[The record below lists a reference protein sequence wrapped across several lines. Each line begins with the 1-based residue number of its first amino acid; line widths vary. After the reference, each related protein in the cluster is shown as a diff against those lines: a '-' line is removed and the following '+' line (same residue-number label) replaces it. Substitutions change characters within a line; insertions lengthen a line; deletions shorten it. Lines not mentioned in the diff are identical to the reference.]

1 MIRKRHLRGTVRAGP
16 GGGCV
21 GGASVGGGGGG
32 HKWCTSSVEKRCIS
46 HKEFCGIFLKI
57 RVFRSL
63 KRAKN
68 FASALITDFAV
79 LSISI
84 LLCYYI

>member
-1 MIRKRHLRGTVRAGP
+1 MIRKRHLRGTVGAGA

-32 HKWCTSSVEKRCIS
+32 HKWCMSSVEKRCIS
-46 HKEFCGIFLKI
+46 HKEFCGICLKI
-57 RVFRSL
+57 RVFSSL

-68 FASALITDFAV
+68 FASALITDFAA

-84 LLCYYI
+84 YSYY

>member
-1 MIRKRHLRGTVRAGP
+1 MIRKRHLRGTVGARP

-79 LSISI
+79 LSVSI